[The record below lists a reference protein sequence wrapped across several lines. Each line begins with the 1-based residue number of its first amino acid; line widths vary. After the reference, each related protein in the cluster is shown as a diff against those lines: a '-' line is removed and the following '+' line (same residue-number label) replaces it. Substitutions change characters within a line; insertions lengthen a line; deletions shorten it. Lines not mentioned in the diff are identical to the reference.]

1 MRATKWELA
10 HGHELHESA
19 CGMSCAASSD
29 HESHQGGACRLHE
42 SAPGTSCAS
51 LHTVQL
57 CMQHKLTHICVRI
70 CIVTLAE
77 THPALQPGVE
87 IQEVD
92 FQISAGCSRLHNRV
106 SGKAKRGGQ
115 FLTELAPLCRLR
127 CSNGEQ
133 YSVYSCIR
141 GKLVEVNERL
151 LHTPRLLQEKPC
163 GEGYIAVVLPK
174 LEESKMITQCLLSV
188 EEYGQL
194 MRHRAQEN
202 TGTSG

>member
-1 MRATKWELA
+1 MEGTLDQNPAPRE
-10 HGHELHESA
+10 
-19 CGMSCAASSD
+19 CSD
-29 HESHQGGACRLHE
+29 GACPVPSVVERYYTRWYKADLKGRQFEDH
-42 SAPGTSCAS
+42 CV
-51 LHTVQL
+51 L
-57 CMQHKLTHICVRI
+57 QHSNRICV
-70 CIVTLAE
+70 VTLAE

-92 FQISAGCSRLHNRV
+92 FQISAACSRLHNRV

-133 YSVYSCIR
+133 YSIYSCIR

-151 LHTPRLLQEKPC
+151 LDMPRLLQEKPC

-174 LEESKMITQCLLSV
+174 LEESKTITQCLLSV
-188 EEYGQL
+188 EEYSQL
-194 MRHRAQEN
+194 LRHRAQEN
-202 TGTSG
+202 TDPTG